1 MRSLLLVLVAVSLV
15 GGGMA
20 APPAKVRKASVAAR
34 KAPVAAQKGPP
45 PQTGKPAP
53 KGAGPL
59 APYRSAIAV
68 DAGTGRVL
76 FADHADRTA
85 FPASVTKLMT
95 FLLVL
100 EDIQA
105 GRYAL
110 ADRVAG
116 SAYAAKMEPSKVDL
130 LPGQTMSVEDL
141 LYALMVK
148 SANDG
153 AVALAAHAAWI
164 HGGGKGP
171 VPAAAPVE
179 DLVRAFVAR
188 MNRRAK
194 ALGMVS
200 TRYESPNGL
209 PPDLKEARGFDTS
222 TARDLAKL
230 CRALVKTDGALRFT
244 SAAAHTVTAGN
255 GKKLALATHNYF
267 LPGSHDTKGYARPV
281 PGCDGLK
288 TGYTMASGSSIAL
301 TAARNDRRVVVVI
314 LGSAGRHEREAAANR
329 IFRDALDAV
338 SVW

>member
-20 APPAKVRKASVAAR
+20 APPAKVRKAPVAAR
-34 KAPVAAQKGPP
+34 KGPP

-179 DLVRAFVAR
+179 VLVRAFVAR

-244 SAAAHTVTAGN
+244 SAAARTVTAGN

-267 LPGSHDTKGYARPV
+267 LPGSRDTKGYARPV

-288 TGYTMASGSSIAL
+288 TGYTRASGSSIAL
-301 TAARNDRRVVVVI
+301 TAARNGRRVVVVI
-314 LGSAGRHEREAAANR
+314 LGSAGRHEREAAATR

>member
-20 APPAKVRKASVAAR
+20 APPAKVRKAPVAAR

-244 SAAAHTVTAGN
+244 SAAARTVTAGN

-267 LPGSHDTKGYARPV
+267 LPGSHDTKGYAHPV

-288 TGYTMASGSSIAL
+288 TGYTSASGSSIAL
-301 TAARNDRRVVVVI
+301 TAARNGRRVVVVI

>member
-1 MRSLLLVLVAVSLV
+1 MRSILLVLVSVALV
-15 GGGMA
+15 GGVAA
-20 APPAKVRKASVAAR
+20 APRAKAR
-34 KAPVAAQKGPP
+34 KAPAAARQGPP

-59 APYRSAIAV
+59 APYRGAIAV

-76 FADHADRTA
+76 FEDHADRTA

-100 EDIQA
+100 EDVQA

-130 LPGQTMSVEDL
+130 QPGQTMSVEDL

-171 VPAAAPVE
+171 VPAAAPVQ

-194 ALGMVS
+194 ALGMAS

-209 PPDLKEARGFDTS
+209 PPGVKEARGFDTS
-222 TARDLAKL
+222 TARDVAKL
-230 CRALVKTDGALRFT
+230 CRAVVRIDGALRFT
-244 SAAAHTVTAGN
+244 SAVTKTVTTGADAP
-255 GKKLALATHNYF
+255 LALATHNYF
-267 LPGSHDTKGYARPV
+267 LPGSRDKNGHARPV
-281 PGCDGLK
+281 AGCDGLK
-288 TGYTMASGSSIAL
+288 TGYTRASGSSIAL
-301 TAARNDRRVVVVI
+301 TGARGGRRAVVVV
-314 LGSAGRHEREAAANR
+314 LGSAGRHEREAAAGR

>member
-288 TGYTMASGSSIAL
+288 TGYTSASGSSIAL
-301 TAARNDRRVVVVI
+301 TAARNGRRVVVVI

>member
-244 SAAAHTVTAGN
+244 SAATRTVTAGN
-255 GKKLALATHNYF
+255 GQKLALATHNYF

-301 TAARNDRRVVVVI
+301 TAARNGRRVVVVI

>member
-20 APPAKVRKASVAAR
+20 APPAKVRKAPVAAR

-179 DLVRAFVAR
+179 DFVRAFVAR

-244 SAAAHTVTAGN
+244 SVAAHTVTAGN
-255 GKKLALATHNYF
+255 GQKLALATHNYF

-288 TGYTMASGSSIAL
+288 TGYTSASGSSIAL
-301 TAARNDRRVVVVI
+301 TAARNGRRVVVVI

>member
-20 APPAKVRKASVAAR
+20 APPAKVRKAPVAAR
-34 KAPVAAQKGPP
+34 KVPVAAQKGPP

-244 SAAAHTVTAGN
+244 SAATRTVTAGN

-301 TAARNDRRVVVVI
+301 TAARNGRRVVVVI

>member
-230 CRALVKTDGALRFT
+230 CRALVKTDGARRFT
-244 SAAAHTVTAGN
+244 PAAAHTVTGGN

-301 TAARNDRRVVVVI
+301 TAARNGRRVVVVI

>member
-20 APPAKVRKASVAAR
+20 APPAKVRKAPVAAR

-116 SAYAAKMEPSKVDL
+116 SAYAAKREPSKVDL

-244 SAAAHTVTAGN
+244 SAAARTVTAGN

-301 TAARNDRRVVVVI
+301 TAARNGRRVVVVI

>member
-244 SAAAHTVTAGN
+244 SAATRTVTAGN

-301 TAARNDRRVVVVI
+301 TAARNGRRVVVVI

-329 IFRDALDAV
+329 ICRDARDAV

>member
-1 MRSLLLVLVAVSLV
+1 MRSLLLVLVAASLV

-68 DAGTGRVL
+68 GAGTGRLL

-301 TAARNDRRVVVVI
+301 TAARNGRRVVVVI

>member
-20 APPAKVRKASVAAR
+20 APPAKVRKAPVAAR

-255 GKKLALATHNYF
+255 GQKLALATHNYF

-301 TAARNDRRVVVVI
+301 TAARNGRRVVVVI

>member
-1 MRSLLLVLVAVSLV
+1 MRSLLLVLVAASLV

-301 TAARNDRRVVVVI
+301 TAARNGRRVVVVI

>member
-53 KGAGPL
+53 KGAGRL

-244 SAAAHTVTAGN
+244 SAATRTVTAGN

-301 TAARNDRRVVVVI
+301 TAARNGRRVVVVI

>member
-20 APPAKVRKASVAAR
+20 APPAKVRKAPVAAR

-244 SAAAHTVTAGN
+244 SAAARTVTAGN
-255 GKKLALATHNYF
+255 GKKLTLATHNYF

-301 TAARNDRRVVVVI
+301 TAARNGRRVVVVI

>member
-1 MRSLLLVLVAVSLV
+1 MRRLLLVLLAVSLV

-20 APPAKVRKASVAAR
+20 APPAKVRKAPVAAR

-244 SAAAHTVTAGN
+244 SAAARTVTAGN
-255 GKKLALATHNYF
+255 GKKLTLATHNYF

-301 TAARNDRRVVVVI
+301 TAARNGRRVVVVI

>member
-100 EDIQA
+100 EDIHA

-116 SAYAAKMEPSKVDL
+116 SAYAAMMEPSKVDL

-200 TRYESPNGL
+200 TCYESPNGL

-255 GKKLALATHNYF
+255 GKKLTLATHNYF

-301 TAARNDRRVVVVI
+301 TAARNGRRVVVVI

>member
-20 APPAKVRKASVAAR
+20 APPAKVRKASVAAL

-59 APYRSAIAV
+59 APYRSAIAI

-244 SAAAHTVTAGN
+244 SAAARTVTAGN

-301 TAARNDRRVVVVI
+301 TAARNGRRVVVVI

>member
-244 SAAAHTVTAGN
+244 SAAARTVTAGN
-255 GKKLALATHNYF
+255 GKKLTLATHNYF

-301 TAARNDRRVVVVI
+301 TAARNGRRVVVVI

>member
-1 MRSLLLVLVAVSLV
+1 
-15 GGGMA
+15 
-20 APPAKVRKASVAAR
+20 
-34 KAPVAAQKGPP
+34 
-45 PQTGKPAP
+45 
-53 KGAGPL
+53 
-59 APYRSAIAV
+59 
-68 DAGTGRVL
+68 
-76 FADHADRTA
+76 
-85 FPASVTKLMT
+85 MT

-244 SAAAHTVTAGN
+244 SAATRTVTAGN

-301 TAARNDRRVVVVI
+301 TAARNGRRVVVVI

>member
-1 MRSLLLVLVAVSLV
+1 MRSLLLVLVAASLV

-244 SAAAHTVTAGN
+244 SAAARTVTAGN
-255 GKKLALATHNYF
+255 GKKLTLATHNYF

-301 TAARNDRRVVVVI
+301 TAARNGRRVVVVI

>member
-1 MRSLLLVLVAVSLV
+1 
-15 GGGMA
+15 
-20 APPAKVRKASVAAR
+20 
-34 KAPVAAQKGPP
+34 
-45 PQTGKPAP
+45 
-53 KGAGPL
+53 
-59 APYRSAIAV
+59 
-68 DAGTGRVL
+68 
-76 FADHADRTA
+76 
-85 FPASVTKLMT
+85 MT

-244 SAAAHTVTAGN
+244 SAAPRTVTAGN

-288 TGYTMASGSSIAL
+288 TGYTRASGSSIAL
-301 TAARNDRRVVVVI
+301 TAARNGRRVVVVI

>member
-255 GKKLALATHNYF
+255 GQKLALATHNYF

-301 TAARNDRRVVVVI
+301 TAARNGRRVVVVI

>member
-1 MRSLLLVLVAVSLV
+1 MRSLLLVLVAVSLI

-20 APPAKVRKASVAAR
+20 APPAKVRKAPVAAR
-34 KAPVAAQKGPP
+34 KAPVAARKGPP

-244 SAAAHTVTAGN
+244 SAAARTVTAGN

-267 LPGSHDTKGYARPV
+267 LPGSRDTKGYARPV

-288 TGYTMASGSSIAL
+288 TGYTRASGSSIAL
-301 TAARNDRRVVVVI
+301 TAARNGRRVVVVI
-314 LGSAGRHEREAAANR
+314 LGSAGRHEREAAATR

>member
-20 APPAKVRKASVAAR
+20 APPAKVRKAPVAAR
-34 KAPVAAQKGPP
+34 KVPVAAQKGPP

-244 SAAAHTVTAGN
+244 SAAARTVTAGN
-255 GKKLALATHNYF
+255 GKKLTLATHNYF

-301 TAARNDRRVVVVI
+301 TAARNGRRVVVVI

>member
-1 MRSLLLVLVAVSLV
+1 M
-15 GGGMA
+15 
-20 APPAKVRKASVAAR
+20 
-34 KAPVAAQKGPP
+34 
-45 PQTGKPAP
+45 
-53 KGAGPL
+53 
-59 APYRSAIAV
+59 
-68 DAGTGRVL
+68 
-76 FADHADRTA
+76 
-85 FPASVTKLMT
+85 
-95 FLLVL
+95 
-100 EDIQA
+100 
-105 GRYAL
+105 
-110 ADRVAG
+110 
-116 SAYAAKMEPSKVDL
+116 
-130 LPGQTMSVEDL
+130 EDL

-244 SAAAHTVTAGN
+244 SAAARTVTAGN
-255 GKKLALATHNYF
+255 GKKLALATHTYF
-267 LPGSHDTKGYARPV
+267 LPGSRDTKGYARPV

-288 TGYTMASGSSIAL
+288 TGYTRASGSSIAL
-301 TAARNDRRVVVVI
+301 TAARNGRRVVVVI

>member
-230 CRALVKTDGALRFT
+230 CRALVRTDGALRFT
-244 SAAAHTVTAGN
+244 SAATRTVTAGN

-301 TAARNDRRVVVVI
+301 TAARNGRRVVVVI

>member
-244 SAAAHTVTAGN
+244 SAAARTVTAGN

-301 TAARNDRRVVVVI
+301 TAARNGRRVVVVI

>member
-76 FADHADRTA
+76 FADDADRTA

-244 SAAAHTVTAGN
+244 SAATRTVTAGN

-301 TAARNDRRVVVVI
+301 TAARNGRRVVVVI

>member
-1 MRSLLLVLVAVSLV
+1 MRSVLLVLAAVSLV
-15 GGGMA
+15 GGAVAA
-20 APPAKVRKASVAAR
+20 APPAKAR
-34 KAPVAAQKGPP
+34 KAPVAARKGPP
-45 PQTGKPAP
+45 QHESKPAP

-59 APYRSAIAV
+59 APYRGAIAV

-100 EDIQA
+100 EDVQA

-116 SAYAAKMEPSKVDL
+116 SAYAANMEPSKVGL
-130 LPGQTMSVEDL
+130 ERGQTMTVEDL
-141 LYALMVK
+141 LFALMVK

-153 AVALAAHAAWI
+153 AVALAEHAARA
-164 HGGGKGP
+164 HGYGRGG
-171 VPAAAPVE
+171 ATSQE
-179 DLVRAFVAR
+179 LVRAFVAR

-194 ALGMVS
+194 ELGMAS
-200 TRYESPNGL
+200 TRYASPNGL
-209 PPDLKEARGFDTS
+209 PPGLKDARGFDTS

-230 CRALVKTDGALRFT
+230 CRAVVRIDGALRFT
-244 SAAAHTVTAGN
+244 SAATRIVTAGD

-267 LPGSHDTKGYARPV
+267 LPGSRDEKGLARPV

-288 TGYTMASGSSIAL
+288 TGYTRASGSSIAL
-301 TAARNDRRVVVVI
+301 TAARGGRRVVVVV
-314 LGSAGRHEREAAANR
+314 LGSAGRHEREAAAGR
-329 IFRDALDAV
+329 IVRDALDAV

>member
-1 MRSLLLVLVAVSLV
+1 MRSVLLVLVAVSLV
-15 GGGMA
+15 GGAVAA
-20 APPAKVRKASVAAR
+20 APPAKAR
-34 KAPVAAQKGPP
+34 KAPVAARKASP
-45 PQTGKPAP
+45 PQHESKPAP

-59 APYRSAIAV
+59 APYRGAIAV

-100 EDIQA
+100 EDVRA

-116 SAYAAKMEPSKVDL
+116 SAYAEQMEPSKVDL
-130 LPGQTMSVEDL
+130 KRGQTMTVEDL
-141 LYALMVK
+141 LFAIMVK

-153 AVALAAHAAWI
+153 AVALAEHAAWI
-164 HGGGKGP
+164 HGGGRGP
-171 VPAAAPVE
+171 APPTAKSQE
-179 DLVRAFVAR
+179 LVRAFVAR

-194 ALGMVS
+194 ELGMAS
-200 TRYESPNGL
+200 TRYASPNGL
-209 PPDLKEARGFDTS
+209 PPGLKDARGFDTS

-230 CRALVKTDGALRFT
+230 CRAVVRIDGALRFT
-244 SAAAHTVTAGN
+244 SAATRTVTAGN

-267 LPGSHDTKGYARPV
+267 LPGSRDEKGLARPV

-288 TGYTMASGSSIAL
+288 TGYTRASGSSIAL
-301 TAARNDRRVVVVI
+301 TAARGGRRVVVVV
-314 LGSAGRHEREAAANR
+314 LGSAGRHEREAAAGR
-329 IFRDALDAV
+329 IVRDALDAV